1 MEEVSTWLAHG
12 SSVEVVLK
20 CQNRH
25 ILLFME
31 FRLPLPPK
39 KKQEKRKLVL
49 PFQKKVK
56 WKITKIR

>member
-1 MEEVSTWLAHG
+1 MEKVSTWLAHG

-39 KKQEKRKLVL
+39 KKTRK
-49 PFQKKVK
+49 KKIGAPIPKKGQVK
-56 WKITKIR
+56 NYKN

>member
-1 MEEVSTWLAHG
+1 MEKVSTWLAHG
-12 SSVEVVLK
+12 LSVEVVLK

-31 FRLPLPPK
+31 FRLPLPPQ

-56 WKITKIR
+56 